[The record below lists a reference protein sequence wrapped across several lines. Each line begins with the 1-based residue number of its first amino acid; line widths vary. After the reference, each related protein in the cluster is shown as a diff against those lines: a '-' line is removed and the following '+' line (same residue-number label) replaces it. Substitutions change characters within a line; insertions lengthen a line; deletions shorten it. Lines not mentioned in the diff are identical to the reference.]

1 MADGTV
7 PIGAGDAA
15 ATRRAE
21 AVLIEAWQLPA
32 ALLMERVAL
41 AAVGRVRAHLP
52 PAGGVVVLAG
62 PGHNGAD
69 GLALAR
75 LVALQG
81 VPVMVHADEEAAGT
95 LWRQQ
100 ADWARRAGVAFGR
113 LADWRPG
120 SEAVLVD
127 ALLGFGASRVP
138 VGAMADALSRSHES
152 TAWRLALDLP
162 TGLQPATGVP
172 WGAAVFHADETLATG
187 IVKQAVVA
195 DAGIAATGSLGW
207 VDIGLPPDALALL
220 PGRVIRRPVDPDDAT
235 TGERARHKGTRGRV
249 LVLGG
254 GPGMPGAP
262 AFAALAAMRAGAGLV
277 EVLVPEDLVP
287 LVAEWVPEAL
297 VRGLPPT
304 APDARVPPVLLEA
317 LGRVDAV
324 VAGPGTMPGDSMA
337 LLARSCYRTFGGPVL
352 LDGGALDA
360 HLEALPDARIRVL
373 TPHPGEAARILGTTS
388 AAIQAD
394 RFGASERLVA
404 TTRSHVVLKGARP
417 IVRGPDGSWHVMAW
431 GEPALATA
439 GSGDVL
445 AGLLGAALAEAARA
459 GQQQRAAWDDTI
471 SAAVA
476 LHQQWGHAA
485 AAAMGERGVMAR
497 DLLTW
502 SRSGPAWWP
511 AAPGPESMWTR
522 LS

>member
-7 PIGAGDAA
+7 PIGAGDAP

-21 AVLIEAWQLPA
+21 AVLIEGWQLPA

-41 AAVGRVRAHLP
+41 AAVYRVQAHLRP
-52 PAGGVVVLAG
+52 DARVVVLAG

-69 GLALAR
+69 GMAVAR
-75 LVALQG
+75 LLALQG
-81 VPVMVHADEEAAGT
+81 VPVTVHADEEGSGT

-113 LADWRPG
+113 LTDWRPG
-120 SEAVLVD
+120 NEAVLVD
-127 ALLGFGASRVP
+127 ALLGFGASRAP
-138 VGAMADALSRSHES
+138 VGAMAEALMRSQES

-162 TGLQPATGVP
+162 TGLQPATGVA
-172 WGAAVFHADETLATG
+172 WGAAVFQAHETLATG

-195 DAGIAATGSLGW
+195 DAGIEATGSLGW

-220 PGRVIRRPVDPDDAT
+220 PGRVIPRPVDPDVAT
-235 TGERARHKGTRGRV
+235 PGDRARHKGTRGRL

-262 AFAALAAMRAGAGLV
+262 ALAALAAMRAGAGLV

-304 APDARVPPVLLEA
+304 APDAAMPPLLLEA
-317 LGRVDAV
+317 MGRVDAV
-324 VAGPGTMPGDSMA
+324 VAGPGTMPRDPMA
-337 LLARSCYRTFGGPVL
+337 TLARACHRTFAGPVL

-360 HLEALPDARIRVL
+360 PCEALPDARVRVL
-373 TPHPGEAARILGTTS
+373 TPHPGEAARVLGTTPV
-388 AAIQAD
+388 AIQAD
-394 RFGASERLVA
+394 RFGAAERLVA
-404 TTRSHVVLKGARP
+404 ATRSHIVLKGARP
-417 IVRGPDGSWHVMAW
+417 VVHGPVGPWHVMAW

-445 AGLLGAALAEAARA
+445 AGLVGAALAELARV
-459 GQQQRAAWDDTI
+459 GQHGRTDWSDRIAT
-471 SAAVA
+471 AVA

-485 AAAMGERGVMAR
+485 AAAMGGRGVVAR